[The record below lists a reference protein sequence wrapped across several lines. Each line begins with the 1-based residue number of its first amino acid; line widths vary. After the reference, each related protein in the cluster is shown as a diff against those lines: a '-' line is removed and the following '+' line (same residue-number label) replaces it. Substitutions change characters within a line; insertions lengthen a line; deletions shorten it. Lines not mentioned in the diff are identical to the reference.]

1 MDVAEALKD
10 KGYEIDRHRIHLRE
24 PLKRL
29 GEYKVPV
36 RLHREVTI
44 ELQVKVQP
52 EGEVIVG
59 HLSPEEEASLAKS
72 TESETTEASE

>member
-1 MDVAEALKD
+1 MPSTVWRGQLTF
-10 KGYEIDRHRIHLRE
+10 GLVS
-24 PLKRL
+24 
-29 GEYKVPV
+29 VPV

-52 EGEVIVG
+52 EGEVILG